1 MGWFGK
7 YLAVGFVLC
16 LSAMPRGAFANGE
29 ATAQLSTTINE
40 FVAIMVKTP
49 VSELRAT
56 GLPEKAR
63 KLIFER
69 FDFLEMTQL
78 ALGAHWKSLNA
89 VEQKEFVDAFTQRL
103 LVNYGKTVRTNG
115 DEKIVWQRETREGK
129 QASVETKVL
138 SGGGGGETPIDYR
151 LHNVDGQWKVFDMS
165 IDSVSLVRNFR
176 EQFQRIIA
184 RSSVQELLKK
194 IKQSDS

>member
-1 MGWFGK
+1 MRLLGK
-7 YLAVGFVLC
+7 YFAAGLILC
-16 LSAMPRGAFANGE
+16 LSAIPRGARADGE
-29 ATAQLSTTINE
+29 ATKQLSTTINE
-40 FVAIMVKTP
+40 FVAIMTKTP
-49 VSELRAT
+49 VSELRSS

-69 FDFLEMTQL
+69 FDFVEMTQL
-78 ALGAHWKSLNA
+78 ALGAHWKALNA

-115 DEKIVWQRETREGK
+115 DERIVWQRETQEGK

-138 SGGGGGETPIDYR
+138 SGGGAGETPIDYR

-165 IDSVSLVRNFR
+165 IDSVSLVKNFR

-184 RSSVQELLKK
+184 KSSVHELLKK
-194 IKQSDS
+194 IKQLES